1 MNNRSGPFSNLQNQ
15 NLIKPFYIVT
25 RQSLVSILLIT
36 VSFSYILFSQ
46 QVWASDRV
54 VAILYDSANP
64 LSKEFFDPKSIS
76 VKTGEE
82 IAWINSDGM
91 MHTVTEGNASDGPV
105 ANGFDSGVL
114 HMGQEFK
121 ALFDDP
127 GQYEYY
133 CIFHPFMK
141 GDISVTSS

>member
-1 MNNRSGPFSNLQNQ
+1 MNHRSESFSNLQNQ
-15 NLIKPFYIVT
+15 NLIKPFCVT
-25 RQSLVSILLIT
+25 RQSIVSILLIT
-36 VSFSYILFSQ
+36 VSFYCILFIQ
-46 QVWASDRV
+46 QAWASDRAV
-54 VAILYDSANP
+54 SILYGSANP
-64 LSKEFFDPKSIS
+64 LSKEFFDPKSIN

-82 IAWINSDGM
+82 IAWINSDEL
-91 MHTVTEGNASDGPV
+91 MHTVTEGNPSDGPV

-121 ALFDDP
+121 ALFDKP

-133 CIFHPFMK
+133 CIIHPFMK